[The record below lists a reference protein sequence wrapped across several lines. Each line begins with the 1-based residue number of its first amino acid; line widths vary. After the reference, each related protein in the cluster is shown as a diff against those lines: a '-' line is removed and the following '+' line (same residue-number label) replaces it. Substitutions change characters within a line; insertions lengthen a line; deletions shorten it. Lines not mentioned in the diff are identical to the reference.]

1 MGSYIPSTAA
11 ERQEMLEAIGCKSI
25 DELYAQVPAEMKVE
39 RLDIPE
45 GKSELEVRRILEG
58 IGSKNPVVPSVFRG
72 GGSLPA
78 LYSIHCEECH
88 VQGDLSHRLHPL
100 SGGDIPGRPPVHL

>member
-45 GKSELEVRRILEG
+45 GKSELEVRLIL
-58 IGSKNPVVPSVFRG
+58 
-72 GGSLPA
+72 
-78 LYSIHCEECH
+78 
-88 VQGDLSHRLHPL
+88 
-100 SGGDIPGRPPVHL
+100 

>member
-11 ERQEMLEAIGCKSI
+11 ERQEMLEAIGCKSM

-45 GKSELEVRRILEG
+45 GKSELWRRLLANILYLWMAMIGLRRI
-58 IGSKNPVVPSVFRG
+58 S
-72 GGSLPA
+72 
-78 LYSIHCEECH
+78 
-88 VQGDLSHRLHPL
+88 
-100 SGGDIPGRPPVHL
+100 

>member
-58 IGSKNPVVPSVFRG
+58 IASRTPCFPLCFG
-72 GGSLPA
+72 GREPTGT
-78 LYSIHCEECH
+78 IF
-88 VQGDLSHRLHPL
+88 HPL
-100 SGGDIPGRPPVHL
+100 